1 MNERRAIIEVRD
13 LNMRFDR
20 VKGFRRKVIGEV
32 RAVDGVSFTLHEG
45 ETLALVGESGS
56 GKTTTGRCLVRAIE
70 PTGGSVMY
78 EEDGTMIDVLS
89 LPRKEL
95 NRVRQKIRMVFQ
107 DPFSSLNPRMT
118 VEQLVAEPLYINKVV
133 TSRAEA
139 RARVTELLDMVNLD
153 PNLMSRYPHTF
164 SGGQRQRIAIARTL
178 ALDPRVVIADEA
190 VSALD
195 VSIQAQILNLLKE
208 LQRDRNLTYLVIAHD
223 LSVVRYQ
230 SDRIAI
236 MYLGRI
242 VEISTRDEIFTRPL
256 HPYTELLLAS
266 APVPDPR
273 IKRVHLES
281 IGEIPDPANRPSGCA
296 FNTRCPYAQQVCRD
310 ERPELRE
317 AKIDGDSHLVACHL
331 WETLTLSQ
339 RGFETLER
347 S

>member
-1 MNERRAIIEVRD
+1 
-13 LNMRFDR
+13 
-20 VKGFRRKVIGEV
+20 
-32 RAVDGVSFTLHEG
+32 
-45 ETLALVGESGS
+45 
-56 GKTTTGRCLVRAIE
+56 
-70 PTGGSVMY
+70 
-78 EEDGTMIDVLS
+78 
-89 LPRKEL
+89 
-95 NRVRQKIRMVFQ
+95 
-107 DPFSSLNPRMT
+107 
-118 VEQLVAEPLYINKVV
+118 
-133 TSRAEA
+133 
-139 RARVTELLDMVNLD
+139 
-153 PNLMSRYPHTF
+153 
-164 SGGQRQRIAIARTL
+164 
-178 ALDPRVVIADEA
+178 
-190 VSALD
+190 
-195 VSIQAQILNLLKE
+195 
-208 LQRDRNLTYLVIAHD
+208 
-223 LSVVRYQ
+223 
-230 SDRIAI
+230 

-339 RGFETLER
+339 HGFETSER

>member
-13 LNMRFDR
+13 LTMRFER

-56 GKTTTGRCLVRAIE
+56 GKTTTGRCLVRAVE

-95 NRVRQKIRMVFQ
+95 NQVRQKIRMVFQ

-139 RARVTELLDMVNLD
+139 RARVTELLNMVNLD

-178 ALDPRVVIADEA
+178 ALDPRVVISDEA

-208 LQRDRNLTYLVIAHD
+208 LQRDRNLTYLFVAHD

-339 RGFETLER
+339 HGFETSER